1 MSCEKDEEV
10 IGTLTN
16 LHAEVKGDTLLLY
29 FEAYNEGGVS
39 MRGPVEVDN
48 VSVVIDGY
56 STLHSKNIDIESG
69 DRTKV
74 AKFAIEDL
82 ECDVPHHIIEVCVSI
97 NNSSIT
103 KDVSDLGLVIEDFKV
118 TETIIT
124 NVTDTKCGVKSNVNN
139 SNRKRLTSVGFCYSS
154 TRETPTIEDSTL
166 EINNIYN
173 PSFDENANSDYST
186 DSIISLTADGFSAEI
201 VNLKPETTY
210 YVRAF
215 VKTASGDYF
224 YGDVT
229 EVKMKG
235 SVKTS
240 YEHKYL
246 GEEVVAVE
254 VIGTVFDIDR
264 NNIESYGFCY
274 SQTIKEPIKDI
285 SFTETKGSASEF
297 REILKQLSLN
307 ATYYVRAYITTK
319 YGTLY
324 GDVQTIRTSKTF
336 VDTYVYPINNTAT
349 KIRCSGSVA
358 DIDNSHV
365 KAYGFCYSATNT
377 TPTKED
383 AFIEKDGAVSE
394 FTEELTDLT
403 PYQKYFIRAYVI
415 TKYGILYGDVQYEWT
430 NSVSVTTDHIP
441 PLQKPATTLICSGSV
456 SDIESSYIKTYGF
469 CYSAT
474 NSTPTKD
481 DAFIEKDDAASEFT
495 EKLTDLTPGQKYF
508 IRAYVITKHGIHYG
522 NVQYVWTS
530 RVSVKTTNSNYI
542 PLLNATTLICSGS
555 VSDIESSY
563 IKTYGFCYSATNSTP
578 TKDDAFV
585 EKDGAVSEFTEKI
598 TDLTPGQ
605 KYFMRAYVITKYGIH
620 YGDVQYEWTNSVS
633 VKTTDVLA
641 VDTVIRCSG
650 SVSNIESSY
659 IESYGVC
666 FSTTN
671 STPTKDDSFVE
682 KDGAVSE
689 FTETLTN
696 LTPGQRYFIRAYVI
710 TKYGIHYGD
719 IQEKSANIVSVKTV
733 DLVATD
739 TGVKCSGTVSNID
752 VSNIYSYGFCYSL
765 SNTTPTLE
773 DDFVQ
778 VQGSALDFE
787 ETITK
792 LELSSYYI
800 NRCHVR
806 AYIVTKYGIY
816 YGNIL
821 RITL

>member
-29 FEAYNEGGVS
+29 FEAYNEGHFS
-39 MRGPVEVDN
+39 MRGLVEVDN
-48 VSVVIDGY
+48 VSVVIDGH
-56 STLHSKNIDIESG
+56 STLYSKNIVSYTEFSSW
-69 DRTKV
+69 TKV

-82 ECDVPHHIIEVCVSI
+82 ECDKSYHIREVCVSI

-103 KDVSDLGLVIEDFKV
+103 KDVSDLGFVIEDFKV

-154 TRETPTIEDSTL
+154 TRETPTIKDSTL

-365 KAYGFCYSATNT
+365 KAYGFCYSATNA

-383 AFIEKDGAVSE
+383 TFIEKDGAVSE

-403 PYQKYFIRAYVI
+403 PAQKYFVRAYVI
-415 TKYGILYGDVQYEWT
+415 TKYGILYGDVQSQRT
-430 NSVSVTTDHIP
+430 SSISVTTDYN
-441 PLQKPATTLICSGSV
+441 PLQKNATTLKCSGSV
-456 SDIESSYIKTYGF
+456 S
-469 CYSAT
+469 
-474 NSTPTKD
+474 N
-481 DAFIEKDDAASEFT
+481 
-495 EKLTDLTPGQKYF
+495 
-508 IRAYVITKHGIHYG
+508 
-522 NVQYVWTS
+522 
-530 RVSVKTTNSNYI
+530 
-542 PLLNATTLICSGS
+542 
-555 VSDIESSY
+555 IESSY

-585 EKDGAVSEFTEKI
+585 EKDGAVSEFAEEL
-598 TDLTPGQ
+598 TDLTPGL
-605 KYFMRAYVITKYGIH
+605 KYFIRAYVITKHGIH
-620 YGDVQYEWTNSVS
+620 YGDIQYVWTSSVS

-696 LTPGQRYFIRAYVI
+696 LTPGQKYFIRAYVI

>member
-16 LHAEVKGDTLLLY
+16 LHAKVKGDTLLLY

-39 MRGPVEVDN
+39 MRGPVEVDVEVDN

-103 KDVSDLGLVIEDFKV
+103 KDVSDLGFVIEDFKV

-324 GDVQTIRTSKTF
+324 GDVQTIRTSKSF

-365 KAYGFCYSATNT
+365 KAYGFCYSATNA

-383 AFIEKDGAVSE
+383 TFIEKDGAVSE

-403 PYQKYFIRAYVI
+403 PAQKYFVRAYVI
-415 TKYGILYGDVQYEWT
+415 TKYGILYGDVQSQRT
-430 NSVSVTTDHIP
+430 SSISVTTDYN
-441 PLQKPATTLICSGSV
+441 PLQKNATTLKCSGSV
-456 SDIESSYIKTYGF
+456 S
-469 CYSAT
+469 
-474 NSTPTKD
+474 N
-481 DAFIEKDDAASEFT
+481 
-495 EKLTDLTPGQKYF
+495 
-508 IRAYVITKHGIHYG
+508 
-522 NVQYVWTS
+522 
-530 RVSVKTTNSNYI
+530 
-542 PLLNATTLICSGS
+542 
-555 VSDIESSY
+555 IESSY

-585 EKDGAVSEFTEKI
+585 EKDGAVSEFAEEL

-605 KYFMRAYVITKYGIH
+605 KYFIRAYVITKHGIH
-620 YGDVQYEWTNSVS
+620 YGDVQYTWTNSVS
-633 VKTTDVLA
+633 VKTTDVLT

-659 IESYGVC
+659 IESYGFC

-719 IQEKSANIVSVKTV
+719 IQEKSANIVSVKTYISQ
-733 DLVATD
+733 TS
-739 TGVKCSGTVSNID
+739 TGIKCSGTVSNID

-765 SNTTPTLE
+765 YNYNATPTLE
-773 DDFVQ
+773 DDFIQ
-778 VQGSALDFE
+778 IQGSALSFE

-792 LELSSYYI
+792 LESGSYCI
-800 NRCHVR
+800 R

-816 YGNIL
+816 YGNISYIL
-821 RITL
+821 W

>member
-1 MSCEKDEEV
+1 M
-10 IGTLTN
+10 
-16 LHAEVKGDTLLLY
+16 
-29 FEAYNEGGVS
+29 
-39 MRGPVEVDN
+39 
-48 VSVVIDGY
+48 
-56 STLHSKNIDIESG
+56 
-69 DRTKV
+69 
-74 AKFAIEDL
+74 
-82 ECDVPHHIIEVCVSI
+82 
-97 NNSSIT
+97 
-103 KDVSDLGLVIEDFKV
+103 
-118 TETIIT
+118 
-124 NVTDTKCGVKSNVNN
+124 
-139 SNRKRLTSVGFCYSS
+139 
-154 TRETPTIEDSTL
+154 
-166 EINNIYN
+166 
-173 PSFDENANSDYST
+173 
-186 DSIISLTADGFSAEI
+186 TADGFSAEI

-365 KAYGFCYSATNT
+365 KAYGFCYSATNA

-383 AFIEKDGAVSE
+383 TFIEKDGAVSE

-403 PYQKYFIRAYVI
+403 PAQKYFVRAYVI
-415 TKYGILYGDVQYEWT
+415 TKYGILYGDVQSQRT
-430 NSVSVTTDHIP
+430 SSVSVTTDFIP
-441 PLQKPATTLICSGSV
+441 PLQKPATTLKCSGSV
-456 SDIESSYIKTYGF
+456 S
-469 CYSAT
+469 
-474 NSTPTKD
+474 N
-481 DAFIEKDDAASEFT
+481 
-495 EKLTDLTPGQKYF
+495 
-508 IRAYVITKHGIHYG
+508 
-522 NVQYVWTS
+522 
-530 RVSVKTTNSNYI
+530 
-542 PLLNATTLICSGS
+542 
-555 VSDIESSY
+555 IESSY

-585 EKDGAVSEFTEKI
+585 EKNGAVSEFAEEL

-605 KYFMRAYVITKYGIH
+605 KYFIRAYVITKYGIL
-620 YGDVQYEWTNSVS
+620 YGDVQSQRTSSVSVTTDFIPPLQKPATTLKCSGSVSNIESSYIKTYGFCYSATNSTPTKDDAFVEKNGAVSEFAEELTDLTPGQKYFIRAYVITKHGIHYGDIQDAWTSSVS

-650 SVSNIESSY
+650 SALNIESSY
-659 IESYGVC
+659 IESYGFC
-666 FSTTN
+666 YSATN
-671 STPTKDDSFVE
+671 KTPTKEDSFIE

-689 FTETLTN
+689 FSDELTN
-696 LTPGQRYFIRAYVI
+696 LTPGQIYFIRAYVI
-710 TKYGIHYGD
+710 TKFGIHYGD
-719 IQEKSANIVSVKTV
+719 IQEKSTNRVSVKTV

-739 TGVKCSGTVSNID
+739 TGVRCSGTVSNID

-792 LELSSYYI
+792 LELSSYY
-800 NRCHVR
+800 NNYCRVR

>member
-1 MSCEKDEEV
+1 MKKKNYLFILIFLFSLTTFFMSCEKDEEV

-29 FEAYNEGGVS
+29 FEAYSEGVVS
-39 MRGPVEVDN
+39 MRGPVEVDVEVDN

-103 KDVSDLGLVIEDFKV
+103 KDVSDLGFVIEDFKV

-324 GDVQTIRTSKTF
+324 GDVQTIRTSKSF

-403 PYQKYFIRAYVI
+403 PYQK
-415 TKYGILYGDVQYEWT
+415 
-430 NSVSVTTDHIP
+430 
-441 PLQKPATTLICSGSV
+441 
-456 SDIESSYIKTYGF
+456 
-469 CYSAT
+469 
-474 NSTPTKD
+474 
-481 DAFIEKDDAASEFT
+481 
-495 EKLTDLTPGQKYF
+495 
-508 IRAYVITKHGIHYG
+508 
-522 NVQYVWTS
+522 
-530 RVSVKTTNSNYI
+530 
-542 PLLNATTLICSGS
+542 
-555 VSDIESSY
+555 
-563 IKTYGFCYSATNSTP
+563 
-578 TKDDAFV
+578 
-585 EKDGAVSEFTEKI
+585 
-598 TDLTPGQ
+598 
-605 KYFMRAYVITKYGIH
+605 
-620 YGDVQYEWTNSVS
+620 
-633 VKTTDVLA
+633 
-641 VDTVIRCSG
+641 
-650 SVSNIESSY
+650 
-659 IESYGVC
+659 
-666 FSTTN
+666 
-671 STPTKDDSFVE
+671 
-682 KDGAVSE
+682 
-689 FTETLTN
+689 
-696 LTPGQRYFIRAYVI
+696 
-710 TKYGIHYGD
+710 
-719 IQEKSANIVSVKTV
+719 
-733 DLVATD
+733 
-739 TGVKCSGTVSNID
+739 
-752 VSNIYSYGFCYSL
+752 
-765 SNTTPTLE
+765 
-773 DDFVQ
+773 
-778 VQGSALDFE
+778 
-787 ETITK
+787 
-792 LELSSYYI
+792 
-800 NRCHVR
+800 
-806 AYIVTKYGIY
+806 
-816 YGNIL
+816 
-821 RITL
+821 